1 MIELYLFFGRAIAV
15 AAPAG
20 IIIWIFA
27 NVNIYGNSIL
37 NHIAI
42 FLNPF
47 ALLMG
52 LDGYILTAFLL
63 ALPANEIVLPIILM
77 SYTSG
82 GNLVQIENISNI
94 SNILINNG
102 WTILTAINVM
112 LFSLM
117 HFPCS
122 TTLLSIK
129 KETGSWKWAVL
140 SFLIPTVC
148 GILICI
154 VTTGIYNFIK

>member
-1 MIELYLFFGRAIAV
+1 M

-20 IIIWIFA
+20 IVIWLFA
-27 NVNIYGNSIL
+27 NVNISGISLL
-37 NHIAI
+37 NYIAN
-42 FLNPF
+42 FLDPF
-47 ALLMG
+47 ANLMG
-52 LDGYILTAFLL
+52 LDGYILTAFIL

-77 SYTSG
+77 SYMAG
-82 GNLVQIENISNI
+82 GNLVKIEDIASI

-122 TTLLSIK
+122 TTLISIK
-129 KETGSWKWAVL
+129 KETGSWKWTIL
-140 SFLIPTVC
+140 SFIIPTVC
-148 GILICI
+148 GI
-154 VTTGIYNFIK
+154 VTCMITTVILGTGQKII

>member
-1 MIELYLFFGRAIAV
+1 MIELYLYFGRAIAI

-20 IIIWIFA
+20 IIILLFA
-27 NVNIYGNSIL
+27 NINMYGISIL
-37 NHIAI
+37 TYIAN

-47 ALLMG
+47 AKLLG
-52 LDGYILTAFLL
+52 LDGYILTAFIL

-82 GNLVQIENISNI
+82 GNLVQIEDFKTISD
-94 SNILINNG
+94 ILINNG

-122 TTLLSIK
+122 TTLISIK
-129 KETGSWKWAVL
+129 KETKSWKWTILA
-140 SFLIPTVC
+140 FAIPTIC
-148 GILICI
+148 GIIACI
-154 VTTGIYNFIK
+154 ITTGIYNLII